1 MHTKTISFLGT
12 FFGSSDPTSDQY
24 RTMSLFDEPEDDP
37 FADQNDEEDR
47 LGLIEQPNDEQ
58 KPDWERLLPSAED
71 EFHFASLFAVHDP
84 PVHIVRNI
92 TVMTNYICL

>member
-1 MHTKTISFLGT
+1 MLCNGCMHTKTMSFLGT

-37 FADQNDEEDR
+37 FADQNEEEDR

-58 KPDWERLLPSAED
+58 KPDWERYFRQL
-71 EFHFASLFAVHDP
+71 
-84 PVHIVRNI
+84 R
-92 TVMTNYICL
+92 TNSTSPACLQFMIHQST